1 VKVRVR
7 VRVRVLIAFHECI
20 IQNLS
25 VETSNI
31 KGICNEYERIKKGP
45 HPLVFFIIF
54 LLIFYYLPL
63 LNISFSHNYRPHSC
77 IRRC

>member
-20 IQNLS
+20 IQKLS

-45 HPLVFFIIF
+45 HPLVFFYYF
-54 LLIFYYLPL
+54 LLFFIIFYYFL
-63 LNISFSHNYRPHSC
+63 LFTLTEYIVQS
-77 IRRC
+77 